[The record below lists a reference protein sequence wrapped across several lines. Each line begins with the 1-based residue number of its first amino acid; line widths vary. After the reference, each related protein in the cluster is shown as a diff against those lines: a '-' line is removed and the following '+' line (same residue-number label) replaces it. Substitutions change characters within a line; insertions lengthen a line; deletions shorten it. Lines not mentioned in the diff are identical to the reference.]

1 MEDDVKVR
9 ELCTR
14 MDKGFRALYKETR
27 DRDLALRNEMYEGLR
42 SIRKELWEKEVRS
55 TKIWALVITA
65 VMIGVMARGFHW
77 I

>member
-14 MDKGFRALYKETR
+14 MDEGFRALYKEMR
-27 DRDLALRNEMYEGLR
+27 DRDLELRNELYEGLR
-42 SIRKELWEKEVRS
+42 SIRKEIWEKEIRNM
-55 TKIWALVITA
+55 KIWALVITA
-65 VMIGVMARGFHW
+65 ALIGVMARGFHW